1 MKNSFILILILSI
14 SLSACKQADYTD
26 HSLGLDEY
34 LELGMPDH
42 NRVWGLEDYSTA
54 FYVLNT
60 LKFERPYT
68 LPNRE
73 SERSGMLFSRMI
85 NIENLA
91 FLQDDT
97 LPLWA
102 KADMIKW
109 FVNTLMELK
118 VVYTIVGKERQYYAR
133 ELMDI
138 DIFRV
143 SVSHKMLELGQL
155 INESHDPS
163 DVAMKADYPH
173 IQNMYV
179 GILSELLTEQ
189 QKISQYPTETLELLS
204 DSISA
209 SVRMNM
215 GWFDKKA
222 SDMVSQGMRNVI
234 EITPSRKIRSE
245 YGALLELL

>member
-1 MKNSFILILILSI
+1 MKNCFILILILPVLLGS
-14 SLSACKQADYTD
+14 CKKADYTD
-26 HSLGLDEY
+26 HSLGLEEY
-34 LELGMPDH
+34 LELGMPDY

-60 LKFERPYT
+60 LKFERPHA

-73 SERSGMLFSRMI
+73 SERSGLLFSRMI

-91 FLQDDT
+91 FLQDDS

-118 VVYTIVGKERQYYAR
+118 VVYTIVGEEKQYYAR

-155 INESHDPS
+155 INESDDPS
-163 DVAMKADYPH
+163 DVAMQADYPH
-173 IQNMYV
+173 IRMMYV
-179 GILSELLTEQ
+179 GILSELLEEQ
-189 QKISQYPTETLELLS
+189 LKTSQYPTETLELLG

-215 GWFDKKA
+215 SWFDRKA

-234 EITPSRKIRSE
+234 ESTPSRKIRSE